1 MPVKARDSA
10 WNIRQAIIVSDHA
23 AYRYTATLGKKKVD
37 ETGLTTLAIAGD
49 DARALAVG
57 VATAEGVEFA
67 RELGNLP
74 PNYCTPAYLAETAA
88 AFAGK
93 FPAPR
98 PRSWTKHRWSRSAWA
113 RCCRWRVARPTAR
126 G

>member
-1 MPVKARDSA
+1 A

-88 AFAGK
+88 GFAGK
-93 FPAPR
+93 FPGAEAEILDETQME
-98 PRSWTKHRWSRSAWA
+98 SLGMGS
-113 RCCRWRVARPTAR
+113 
-126 G
+126 